1 MPIIKLALSMVI
13 WGTLGFFVLKTDL
26 GAIEIAFFR
35 CVLGCLVLAP
45 YCRYKGMF
53 KYRLTLA
60 NTWPILLGGI
70 FVAFNWVLLFLSFRY
85 ASITLGNVSYYVQPI
100 FLLILGYVFFRE
112 QIELGKW
119 FFIALSIVGVYLT
132 VDLSY
137 KNLAVDQ
144 TQWLGVGCALFAGF
158 LYSLATLIVKKQRVL
173 PTPLMTL
180 IQFIGGGL
188 VLLPFVAWHTIHV
201 DMVTVSNLLIIG
213 LVHTVL
219 AFVFYYESVP
229 ALSTDI
235 IAIVSYIDP
244 IVAILS
250 DVLFFN
256 RQLSRVQIVGI
267 LLTLI
272 GGYYVVQ
279 YKNIVERFRLKK
291 FNASI

>member
-1 MPIIKLALSMVI
+1 MPIIKLVLSMVI

-35 CVLGCLVLAP
+35 CVLGCLVLLL
-45 YCRYKGMF
+45 YCGYKRLF
-53 KYRLTLA
+53 EYRLTFT

-70 FVAFNWVLLFLSFRY
+70 FVVFNWVLLFLSFRY

-100 FLLILGYVFFRE
+100 FLLILGYAFFRE

-119 FFIALSIVGVYLT
+119 FFIGLSIVGVYLT

-137 KNLAVDQ
+137 KNIGVEH
-144 TQWLGVGCALFAGF
+144 TQWLGVGCALAAGF
-158 LYSLATLIVKKQRVL
+158 LYSLATLIVKKQRSL
-173 PTPLMTL
+173 PTPLITL

-188 VLLPFVAWHTIHV
+188 VLLPFVEWHTIHF
-201 DMVTVSNLLIIG
+201 DTITVSNLLIIG
-213 LVHTVL
+213 FVHTVL

-229 ALSTDI
+229 LLTTDI

-250 DVLFFN
+250 DVVFFN

-272 GGYYVVQ
+272 GGYYVIQ
-279 YKNIVERFRLKK
+279 YKNLAERFRLRKL
-291 FNASI
+291 NTSM

>member
-1 MPIIKLALSMVI
+1 MPIIKLVLSMVI

-35 CVLGCLVLAP
+35 CVLGCLVLLP
-45 YCRYKGMF
+45 YCGYKRLF
-53 KYRLTLA
+53 EYRLTFT

-70 FVAFNWVLLFLSFRY
+70 FVVFNWVLLFLSFRY

-100 FLLILGYVFFRE
+100 FLLILGYAFFRE

-119 FFIALSIVGVYLT
+119 LFIGLSIVGVYLT

-137 KNLAVDQ
+137 KNIEVEQ
-144 TQWLGVGCALFAGF
+144 TQWLGVGCALAAGF
-158 LYSLATLIVKKQRVL
+158 LYSLATLIVKKQRSL
-173 PTPLMTL
+173 PTPLITL

-188 VLLPFVAWHTIHV
+188 VLLPFVGWHTIYF
-201 DMVTVSNLLIIG
+201 DPITVSNLLIIG
-213 LVHTVL
+213 FVHTVL

-229 ALSTDI
+229 LLSTDI

-250 DVLFFN
+250 DVVFFN

-272 GGYYVVQ
+272 GGYFVIQ
-279 YKNIVERFRLKK
+279 YKNLSERFRLRKL
-291 FNASI
+291 NTSM

>member
-1 MPIIKLALSMVI
+1 MVI

-35 CVLGCLVLAP
+35 CVLGALVLLP
-45 YCRYKGMF
+45 YCGHKRLF
-53 KYRLTLA
+53 EYRLTFT

-70 FVAFNWVLLFLSFRY
+70 FVVFNWVLLFLSFRY

-100 FLLILGYVFFRE
+100 FLLILGYAFFRE

-119 FFIALSIVGVYLT
+119 FFIGLSIIGVYLT
-132 VDLSY
+132 IDLSY
-137 KNLAVDQ
+137 KDMEVNHM
-144 TQWLGVGCALFAGF
+144 QWLGVGCALAAGF
-158 LYSLATLIVKKQRVL
+158 LYSLATLIVKKQRSL
-173 PTPLMTL
+173 PTPLITL

-188 VLLPFVAWHTIHV
+188 VLLPFVGWHTIHF
-201 DMVTVSNLLIIG
+201 DTITGCNLLIIG

-229 ALSTDI
+229 LLSTDI

-250 DVLFFN
+250 DVVFFN
-256 RQLSRVQIVGI
+256 RHLSKVQIVGI

-272 GGYYVVQ
+272 GGYYVIQ
-279 YKNIVERFRLKK
+279 YKNMTERFRLRKL
-291 FNASI
+291 NVPI